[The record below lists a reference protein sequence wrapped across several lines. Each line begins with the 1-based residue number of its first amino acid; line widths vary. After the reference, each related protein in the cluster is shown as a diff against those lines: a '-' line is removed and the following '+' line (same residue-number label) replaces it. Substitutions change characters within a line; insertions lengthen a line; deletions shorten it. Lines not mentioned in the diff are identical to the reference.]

1 MSSRNNVPL
10 LKQIK
15 RLPRDLKS
23 KNPVR
28 RKNAWITII
37 IILLIIAIVLMGV
50 YTAAWY
56 LNRSRIISE
65 SQRYQDLYASKSGH
79 SPIPT
84 SNEPVAPTENTVVW
98 ATPSSETQKTETSK
112 SPAVWHTTAPE
123 SIVTADVQ
131 SSPMAETSA
140 VISDVTPAGLFP
152 ENTPETAELTPSPTP
167 ESAFTP
173 EPTFT
178 PMSVI
183 TPEPMETA
191 QPDIT
196 IEPLATANENTLVYA
211 LPTPPP
217 VQSAFDELLSL
228 NSDTIGFL
236 NIDDVIALPVVQ
248 RENDNQYYLNHNFE
262 QNEASEGTLFLDGA
276 NRLIPEDDCLIV
288 YGHNMKNNTMFGR
301 LESYANPAFLKKHP
315 IIRFDTLYENR
326 SYVPFAVFAASME
339 SDSSHYF
346 DVRQF
351 VFDEMSFDLFTL
363 NMRRRSSCDIP
374 VDVRWGDRLLL
385 LVTCDYINTSGR
397 FILCLRQIRED
408 ESEDAIRA
416 AVQKTVAN

>member
-1 MSSRNNVPL
+1 MSNKSKVPL

-15 RLPRDLKS
+15 RLPRDLRS
-23 KNPVR
+23 KNPAR

-37 IILLIIAIVLMGV
+37 IILLLIAIALMGV

-56 LNRSRIISE
+56 LNRSRIISD
-65 SQRYQDLYASKSGH
+65 SQRYQDLYTSKSGQ
-79 SPIPT
+79 SPTPA
-84 SNEPVAPTENTVVW
+84 SAEPIEPTEKTVVW
-98 ATPSSETQKTETSK
+98 ATPSTEAQETDTSNT
-112 SPAVWHTTAPE
+112 SAVWHTPAPE
-123 SIVTADVQ
+123 STEAADVQ
-131 SSPMAETSA
+131 PSPTAETSGSA
-140 VISDVTPAGLFP
+140 LTDISP
-152 ENTPETAELTPSPTP
+152 ENTPETVEATPSPTAEP
-167 ESAFTP
+167 TFSP

-178 PMSVI
+178 PAPVI

-191 QPDIT
+191 QPDET

-236 NIDDVIALPVVQ
+236 NIDEVIALPVVH
-248 RENDNQYYLNHNFE
+248 RENDNQFYLNHNFE

-276 NRLIPEDDCLIV
+276 NRLIPEDDCLII
-288 YGHNMKNNTMFGR
+288 YGHNMKNNSMFGR
-301 LESYANPAFLKKHP
+301 LESYANLAFLKKHP
-315 IIRFDTLYENR
+315 VIRFDTLYENR
-326 SYVPFAVFAASME
+326 SYVPFAAFAASMD

-351 VFDEMSFDLFTL
+351 VFDEMSFDLFTQ
-363 NMRRRSSCDIP
+363 NMRSRSVCDIP
-374 VDVRWGDRLLL
+374 LDVRWGDRLLL

-397 FILCLRQIRED
+397 FILCLRQIREG
-408 ESEDAIRA
+408 ESEDGIRA
-416 AVQKTVAN
+416 AVQNAVAN